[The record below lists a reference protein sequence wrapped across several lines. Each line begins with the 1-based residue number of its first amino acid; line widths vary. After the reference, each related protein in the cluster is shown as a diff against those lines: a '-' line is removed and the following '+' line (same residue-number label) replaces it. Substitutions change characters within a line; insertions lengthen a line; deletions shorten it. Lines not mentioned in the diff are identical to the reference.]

1 MLRSRVGLGPLF
13 VLAVFLSGG
22 ALPAFASTAAQTP
35 ETAVQV
41 PERLCAAA
49 VPGRMSCDAIG
60 YRTRLVSS
68 AEARKLHAAGVAR
81 PAVPS
86 SVGAGPRRRV
96 LAGPARDCLQ
106 CGPRP
111 RRRPRLWRSST
122 PTADPSVTADLD
134 AFDAELRSPGRNFL
148 FVSGREPDRRQ
159 SVSGINSDVGW
170 AGEITLDVDAAPRS
184 LSRVQDP
191 ARRG

>member
-22 ALPAFASTAAQTP
+22 ALPAFASAAAQTP

-60 YRTRLVSS
+60 YRTDRVLS
-68 AEARKLHAAGVAR
+68 EARKLHAAGVAR
-81 PAVPS
+81 AGSDRARAARGQPAYSP
-86 SVGAGPRRRV
+86 GQ
-96 LAGPARDCLQ
+96 LATAYGVDPAAATTQTVAIVDAFR
-106 CGPRP
+106 
-111 RRRPRLWRSST
+111 
-122 PTADPSVTADLD
+122 DPSVTADLD
-134 AFDAELRSPGRNFL
+134 AFDANYGLPAETSSSFQV
-148 FVSGREPDRRQ
+148 VSQTGG

-170 AGEITLDVDAAPRS
+170 AGEITLDVDAVRGS

-191 ARRG
+191 ARRS